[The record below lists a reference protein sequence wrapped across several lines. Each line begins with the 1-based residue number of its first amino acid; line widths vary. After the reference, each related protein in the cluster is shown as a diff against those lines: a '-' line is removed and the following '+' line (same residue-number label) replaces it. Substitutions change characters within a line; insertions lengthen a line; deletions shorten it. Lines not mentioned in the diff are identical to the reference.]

1 MHGVIQALNELGA
14 MQAVLQVLQC
24 MPMAV
29 QQRSTVT
36 RHVSEEIQ
44 E

>member
-1 MHGVIQALNELGA
+1 MHGVIQVRKELGA
-14 MQAVLQVLQC
+14 MQEVLKVLQC

-36 RHVSEEIQ
+36 RHVAEEIQ
-44 E
+44 

>member
-1 MHGVIQALNELGA
+1 MHGVIQVHKELGA
-14 MQAVLQVLQC
+14 MQEVLKVLRC
-24 MPMAV
+24 SEVPV
-29 QQRSTVT
+29 QRKSTVT